1 MHHNDGVVGSAASQF
16 NQIEEI
22 VSDKK
27 YDVFGVG
34 NAIVDILAQ
43 VDDHV
48 IADLSLNKGS
58 MALMSTEQQGDILTE
73 INDPSLNFAAGG
85 SAANTMVAIAQ
96 SGGSGVYT
104 GRVADDTNGEYYKK
118 GMEAEGILF
127 YVPAIENGDEPTGS
141 SVILTTPD
149 AERTMCTHLGISS
162 TLEKSDIDFDLLSQ
176 SKCCYVEG
184 YLWTSDK
191 SREACLEVFKH
202 AKANGVLSAFTFSDS
217 FLVDLFA
224 DQFKDVVADHCD
236 IIFCNADEARKFIGK
251 DDLEE
256 CVKEIGAMCD
266 QAFVTDG
273 ANGSYMAIN
282 GSVAKVE
289 GFKVDAVDTVGA
301 GDAFA
306 GGVLYGLTNGLGP
319 EKATRWGNYLASR
332 VVSKFGPRLDVS
344 IANEMDKAFA

>member
-1 MHHNDGVVGSAASQF
+1 
-16 NQIEEI
+16 

-43 VDDHV
+43 VEDHV
-48 IADLSLNKGS
+48 INDLSLNKGS
-58 MALMSTEQQGDILTE
+58 MELMTTEQQGDILTA
-73 INDPSLNFAAGG
+73 IHDPSLTFAAGG

-96 SGGSGVYT
+96 SGGTGVYT

-127 YVPAIENGDEPTGS
+127 YVPPIETGHELTGS

-149 AERTMCTHLGISS
+149 AERTMCTHLGIST
-162 TLEKSDIDFDLLSQ
+162 TLDKTDVDFDLLTQ

-184 YLWTSDK
+184 YLWTSDGP
-191 SREACLEVFKH
+191 REACIEVFKH

-224 DQFKDVVADHCD
+224 DQFKDVVREHCD
-236 IIFCNADEARKFIGK
+236 IIFCNADEARKFIGN
-251 DDLEE
+251 DDLDA
-256 CVKEIGAMCD
+256 CVKEIGAICD
-266 QAFVTDG
+266 HSFITDG
-273 ANGSYMAIN
+273 PNGSYAVIN
-282 GSVAKVE
+282 GEISKID
-289 GFKVDAVDTVGA
+289 GFAVKAVDTVGA

-306 GGVLYGLTNGLGP
+306 GGVLFGLTNGMSP
-319 EKATRWGNYLASR
+319 QKAARWGNYLASR
-332 VVSKFGPRLDVS
+332 VVSKFGPRLDES
-344 IANEMDKAFA
+344 ISNEMEQALA